1 MSQASPYSIQWTVSD
16 LEGLPENGNRY
27 EIISGELWM
36 TRAPHLD
43 HQDVIGL
50 IYAQLLAWSLEN
62 GSGKP
67 YLTPGLVFSQTD
79 AVIPDLIWISH
90 QRRQQILD
98 DAGHLNGAPEL
109 IIEVL
114 SRSEPDR
121 KRDRQTKLKL
131 YSVQGVSEYWIVDH
145 HQQQIEIYQRSKGI
159 LTQSGTLLVS
169 DRITSALLPGFDCGV
184 DQVMIF

>member
-1 MSQASPYSIQWTVSD
+1 MSQAATPIQWTLSD
-16 LEGLPENGNRY
+16 LEGLPDTGSRY
-27 EIISGELWM
+27 EIVAGELIV

-50 IYAQLLAWSLEN
+50 IYARLLAWSLEN

-67 YLTPGLVFSQTD
+67 YLTPGLIFSQTD

-98 DAGHLNGAPEL
+98 DAGHLNGPPEL
-109 IIEVL
+109 VIEVL
-114 SRSEPDR
+114 SRSESDR
-121 KRDRQTKLKL
+121 RRDRQTKLKL

-145 HQQQIEIYQRSKGI
+145 QQQQIEIYQRSQGALEK
-159 LTQSGTLLVS
+159 SRTLFPS
-169 DRITSALLPGFDCGV
+169 DRISSSLLPGFAGEISTW
-184 DQVMIF
+184 M